1 MTAVQREVVDV
12 TRASSITVH
21 LMEML
26 THLGHIEELLMSIDD
41 KLATSAS
48 GVSSVN
54 LKTSTRGH
62 DIDVKVYAHSPV
74 TDAGDA
80 AVAEYF
86 RVAKEIE
93 ARLMGQA

>member
-1 MTAVQREVVDV
+1 MNADELLAHVR
-12 TRASSITVH
+12 
-21 LMEML
+21 
-26 THLGHIEELLMSIDD
+26 HIEALLTSIDE
-41 KLATSAS
+41 KLAMTSS

-62 DIDVKVYAHSPV
+62 DIDVKCYAGSSV
-74 TDAGDA
+74 TEAGDA

-93 ARLMGQA
+93 ARLMGQVA

>member
-1 MTAVQREVVDV
+1 MTTAEHTLVEY
-12 TRASSITVH
+12 
-21 LMEML
+21 LK
-26 THLGHIEELLMSIDD
+26 HIEQLLMSIEER
-41 KLATSAS
+41 LGNSAS
-48 GVSSVN
+48 GTSSVN

-62 DIDVKVYAHSPV
+62 DIDVKCYAGSPV